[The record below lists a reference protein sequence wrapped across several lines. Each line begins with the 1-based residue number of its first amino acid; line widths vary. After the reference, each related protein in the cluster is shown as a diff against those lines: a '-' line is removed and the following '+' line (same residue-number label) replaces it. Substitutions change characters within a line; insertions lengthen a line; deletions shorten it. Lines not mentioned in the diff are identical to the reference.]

1 MVTCKKQ
8 IYQCHNATKNCAL
21 LKIYKSW
28 QASECHKHFNWIFLT
43 FGSLQKSNSAMPQR
57 HKLLKRIFLSFR
69 VLAKNQICQCLNATR
84 NRALLKVCKSG
95 QASES
100 SMPQAFESDFPNF
113 RVLVKIKFGAAKMPQ
128 AFETDFPIFLVTCK
142 KQICQCY
149 NATKNCALL

>member
-1 MVTCKKQ
+1 
-8 IYQCHNATKNCAL
+8 
-21 LKIYKSW
+21 
-28 QASECHKHFNWIFLT
+28 
-43 FGSLQKSNSAMPQR
+43 MPQR

-113 RVLVKIKFGAAKMPQ
+113 RVLVKIKFVDATMPQAFKTDFPNFRLLAEIKFGHATTPQ
-128 AFETDFPIFLVTCK
+128 AFETDFPNFSVLAKIKFA
-142 KQICQCY
+142 
-149 NATKNCALL
+149 NATTPQRIARY